1 MSETI
6 RIVIPQYIRRVKM
19 SEKQIPMYW
28 EYKDGVIK
36 SGNKKLPDSFYSK
49 EGLENIILDNGKVRP
64 GYLKPIYSIYYFKNG
79 KPSKPIE
86 GARRFLCGT
95 VNHERILANPKKV
108 GTPRI
113 KMINA
118 QDIFSGKIQSF
129 EKEAIMYKIKQHF
142 APFIQNMS
150 ALDVSMYPVRIRLYL
165 YDTVKNYHDRSLQDD
180 SGTRW
185 DIINRS
191 YMYMKAFGD
200 LLVEGLKDKSINVPK
215 ILIDDERLFLTED
228 GGCVFMP
235 IDKHENRKLVFV
247 IGKDDE
253 KFNESI
259 KDLENEH
266 VWLIKNNRFYKE
278 LKQKYEKNI

>member
-19 SEKQIPMYW
+19 SEKQIPVYW
-28 EYKDGVIK
+28 KFDGKHIK
-36 SGNKKLPDSFYSK
+36 AKNKHLPNKYFTK
-49 EGLENIILDNGKVRP
+49 EGLEALVLNNGIVKQE
-64 GYLKPIYSIYYFKNG
+64 YLKEGYKIKSFRIKINHFKHYLVNG
-79 KPSKPIE
+79 SDVK
-86 GARRFLCGT
+86 
-95 VNHERILANPKKV
+95 ILANPFKV

-129 EKEAIMYKIKQHF
+129 EKEAIMFKIKQHF
-142 APFIQNMS
+142 APFLQNNR

-253 KFNESI
+253 RFNESI

>member
-19 SEKQIPMYW
+19 SEKQIPIYW
-28 EYKDGVIK
+28 KFDGKHIKAKNKDLP
-36 SGNKKLPDSFYSK
+36 NKYFTK
-49 EGLENIILDNGKVRP
+49 EGLEAKILNNGVIKKE
-64 GYLKPIYSIYYFKNG
+64 YLKKEYTFLHTLGKKTETFLIYNSNNQK
-79 KPSKPIE
+79 
-86 GARRFLCGT
+86 
-95 VNHERILANPKKV
+95 VLANPLKV

-150 ALDVSMYPVRIRLYL
+150 ALEVSMYPVRIRLYL

-278 LKQKYEKNI
+278 LKQKYEKS

>member
-1 MSETI
+1 MNETI

-19 SEKQIPMYW
+19 SEKQIPVYW
-28 EYKDGVIK
+28 EFDGKFIK
-36 SGNKKLPDSFYSK
+36 AKNKHLPNRYFTK
-49 EGLENIILDNGKVRP
+49 EGLEAKILNNGIIKKE
-64 GYLKPIYSIYYFKNG
+64 YLKEGYKIKSFRIKPNVFKHYLVNG
-79 KPSKPIE
+79 SDAK
-86 GARRFLCGT
+86 
-95 VNHERILANPKKV
+95 ILANPLKV

-150 ALDVSMYPVRIRLYL
+150 ALDVSIYPVRIRLYL

-278 LKQKYEKNI
+278 LKQKYEKS

>member
-1 MSETI
+1 MNETI

-19 SEKQIPMYW
+19 SEKQIPVYW
-28 EYKDGVIK
+28 EFDGKHIK
-36 SGNKKLPDSFYSK
+36 AKNKHLPDKYFTK
-49 EGLENIILDNGKVRP
+49 EGLEAKILNNGIIKQQ
-64 GYLKPIYSIYYFKNG
+64 YLKDSYKLQNFHTTSKNNRTYLVN
-79 KPSKPIE
+79 SK
-86 GARRFLCGT
+86 GDK
-95 VNHERILANPKKV
+95 ILANPLKV

-266 VWLIKNNRFYKE
+266 IWLIKNNRFYKE
-278 LKQKYEKNI
+278 LKQKYIEKVL